1 LASRNNN
8 IDYNLDLDNLPI
20 EKWSYLMSAFY
31 QRLPLMICDPE
42 FVENIKNK
50 IDTYKLLTDSPQWFN
65 ENADFFVG
73 LHSIEFGK
81 FKIVFISS
89 LKLINFIL
97 IK

>member
-1 LASRNNN
+1 
-8 IDYNLDLDNLPI
+8 
-20 EKWSYLMSAFY
+20 MSAFY